1 MKKWRYERPTPA
13 ATRNTEAT
21 GGAHRAHRRKV
32 NLKDRECLTGNRAQ
46 HKTRWLQVS
55 HVSAQDTFT
64 LLVDPSSRRRPGGYT
79 WAPDAACS
87 PIVVWR
93 SPGLLSA
100 TKPKIVFLKPGII
113 RSRRKRKAYSNWS
126 WRAVFKNS
134 IWSKHELNWASLIG
148 WDWHP
153 KQQSGVKLKH
163 PWVQHPKPTEMNATG
178 RSTTEKFSQA
188 GAHWAQ

>member
-1 MKKWRYERPTPA
+1 MTSTAIWLSSTSNKGASTWKKVMMMPA
-13 ATRNTEAT
+13 W
-21 GGAHRAHRRKV
+21 
-32 NLKDRECLTGNRAQ
+32 
-46 HKTRWLQVS
+46 RWLQVS

-134 IWSKHELNWASLIG
+134 IWSKHELNHPLRYFTGEATNSRTTWRMCLCHFLGRNHKQAMKERLDVADRIG
-148 WDWHP
+148 IP
-153 KQQSGVKLKH
+153 VITSSQRLTACS
-163 PWVQHPKPTEMNATG
+163 
-178 RSTTEKFSQA
+178 STAMT
-188 GAHWAQ
+188 